1 MEITNKY
8 PVMIFKNQ
16 YGKYYM
22 GMSKKKDDNNY
33 DTAYFQV
40 VFNKDVH
47 IDNKTKI
54 MIENA
59 WLDFYNW
66 EYRDKKGTNF
76 YVRISKFK
84 EIKENEKTNIE
95 EPKEDIYEQF
105 AEEHEELGFELPF

>member
-1 MEITNKY
+1 MSL
-8 PVMIFKNQ
+8 
-16 YGKYYM
+16 
-22 GMSKKKDDNNY
+22 SKKQENDKY

-47 IDNKTKI
+47 IENKTKI

-59 WLDFYNW
+59 WIDFYNW

-84 EIKENEKTNIE
+84 EIKENEKNNVEKQQIDAFE
-95 EPKEDIYEQF
+95 EF
-105 AEEHEELGFELPF
+105 AEEHEDLGIELPF